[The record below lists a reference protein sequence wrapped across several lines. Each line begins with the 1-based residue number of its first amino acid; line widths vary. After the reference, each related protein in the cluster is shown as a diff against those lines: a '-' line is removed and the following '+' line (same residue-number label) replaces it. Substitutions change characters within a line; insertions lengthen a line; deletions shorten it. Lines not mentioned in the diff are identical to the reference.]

1 MKRFHAV
8 LLITFFLTLVQGC
21 VWCRH
26 WNLGACQEL
35 PNGIYGHTVKAPR
48 FSAGVNVYLAVD
60 TGPKHFPYN
69 PNPNPPQFGASV
81 KVRIQN
87 KESHTIEI
95 QGLNTGNVYLK
106 PEESF
111 ELDITHN
118 PTNEI
123 NEVPVCSLD
132 THSGAIKI
140 EVDVLN
146 GRPKGA
152 TVIIRGESCDGI

>member
-8 LLITFFLTLVQGC
+8 LLLVFFLTLAQGC

-35 PNGIYGHTVKAPR
+35 PSGIYGRAVKVPS
-48 FSAGVNVYLAVD
+48 FSAGVNVFLAVD
-60 TGPKHFPYN
+60 TGPKSFPYN
-69 PNPNPPQFGASV
+69 PDPNPPLFANNV

-95 QGLNTGNVYLK
+95 QGRNPFVYLK
-106 PEESF
+106 PGESL

-118 PTNEI
+118 STNEI
-123 NEVPVCSLD
+123 NQVSVCSLD

-140 EVDVLN
+140 EVDILS

-152 TVIIRGESCDGI
+152 TVIIRGWSCDGP

>member
-1 MKRFHAV
+1 MKRFHAS
-8 LLITFFLTLVQGC
+8 LLLAFFLTLVQGC

-35 PNGIYGHTVKAPR
+35 PNGIYGRTIKAPR
-48 FSAGVNVYLAVD
+48 FSAGVNVYLAVATD
-60 TGPKHFPYN
+60 HQ
-69 PNPNPPQFGASV
+69 NPPQFGNSV

-87 KESHTIEI
+87 KESHTIEL
-95 QGLNTGNVYLK
+95 QGALTHGIYLK
-106 PEESF
+106 PNESF